1 MNKYTNE
8 ELTAALR
15 EVSSTISKCEK
26 MQGKFVEGTSQFT
39 LLRNRIKAMVV
50 SKLLIESEL
59 SQKEQMTDDLGQ
71 YTKEELTEALRPVV
85 SVISKCEKAKE
96 KLDEGSCHYRRL
108 ENLIKAMDIAKALIE
123 GQLTLMEQKNG
134 SFV

>member
-15 EVSSTISKCEK
+15 EVSSTIRKCEK
-26 MQGKFVEGTSQFT
+26 MQGKFEEGTSQCS
-39 LLRNRIKAMVV
+39 LLRNRIKAMVI

-59 SQKEQMTDDLGQ
+59 SQKEQMTDSLRQ

-85 SVISKCEKAKE
+85 SVISKCEKAQVKF
-96 KLDEGSCHYRRL
+96 DQGTSHHRRL
-108 ENLIKAMDIAKALIE
+108 ENLIKAMDTSKGLIE
-123 GQLTLMEQKNG
+123 DQLTLME
-134 SFV
+134 

>member
-8 ELTAALR
+8 ELTEALR
-15 EVSSTISKCEK
+15 EIALTISKCEK
-26 MQGKFVEGTSQFT
+26 MQGKFAEGTSQYS

-85 SVISKCEKAKE
+85 SIISKCEKAQV
-96 KLDEGSCHYRRL
+96 KLDEGTSHYRRL
-108 ENLIKAMDIAKALIE
+108 ENLIKATDIAKALIE
-123 GQLTLMEQKNG
+123 DQLTLME
-134 SFV
+134 